1 MSEGGTVIVGSPPTH
16 PEATQ
21 DDEGRW
27 RMPDGRPLPVSA
39 SDLERFTYCP
49 MSWHLS
55 TTGTSGT
62 SEAIERG
69 IAEHRSIHEAIV
81 SFGEHRFQTRR
92 NLLIWEWWY
101 AVIVVLLI
109 DTLAFQ
115 YIDDVGLNVVEFSR
129 FLAAGALSFLLVGLV
144 AVLVPWRRAIGLN
157 EPFRPKRQ
165 GHVDA
170 VEPVFEPRGFMGG
183 WFEGGLLE
191 ALMFVSAIV
200 LALHSTALLFAENRE
215 QASYVLAA
223 TTLGWTLLASTL
235 LRKALKNNEE
245 AQRLAVENDLDMDA
259 EVSYSD
265 DDATTAL
272 LIDKETGLRGRPDQI
287 VIIDSE
293 FIPVEQKTGKV
304 PKRPHASHRFQAL
317 AYARLVE
324 MTTGRAPPYALLR
337 YGQNNLHQL
346 PWDQSAK
353 DELHEQIRAI
363 QHIMAKGG
371 ATRNHNRPG
380 KCKNC
385 SRRHACA
392 ERIV

>member
-1 MSEGGTVIVGSPPTH
+1 MSERGAVIVGSPPTH
-16 PEATQ
+16 PEAKQ

-39 SDLERFTYCP
+39 SDLERFTYCR

-55 TTGTSGT
+55 ATGTNGT

-81 SFGEHRFQTRR
+81 SLGEHRFQTRR

-129 FLAAGALSFLLVGLV
+129 LLATGALSFLLVGLV
-144 AVLVPWRRAIGLN
+144 AVLVPWRRVIGLN
-157 EPFRPKRQ
+157 APFRPERQ

-200 LALHSTALLFAENRE
+200 LALHSTALLFADNRD
-215 QASYVLAA
+215 QASSVLAA

-245 AQRLAVENDLDMDA
+245 ARRLAVENDLDMDA

-353 DELHEQIRAI
+353 DELQEQIQAI

>member
-55 TTGTSGT
+55 ATGTSGT
-62 SEAIERG
+62 SEAIEQG

-115 YIDDVGLNVVEFSR
+115 YIGDVGLNVVEFSR

-144 AVLVPWRRAIGLN
+144 AVLVPWRRVIGLN
-157 EPFRPKRQ
+157 APFRPERQ

-200 LALHSTALLFAENRE
+200 LALHSTALLFADNRE

-245 AQRLAVENDLDMDA
+245 AQRLAAENDIDTDA

-353 DELHEQIRAI
+353 DELQEQIRAI
-363 QHIMAKGG
+363 QHTMARGG

>member
-1 MSEGGTVIVGSPPTH
+1 
-16 PEATQ
+16 
-21 DDEGRW
+21 
-27 RMPDGRPLPVSA
+27 MPDGRPLPVSA

-49 MSWHLS
+49 MSWHLNA
-55 TTGTSGT
+55 TGTSGR

-81 SFGEHRFQTRR
+81 SLGEHRFQTRR

-101 AVIVVLLI
+101 AVIVVLLV

-144 AVLVPWRRAIGLN
+144 ALLVPWRQAIGLN
-157 EPFRPKRQ
+157 EPFRPERQ

-170 VEPVFEPRGFMGG
+170 VEPVLEPRGFMGG

-200 LALHSTALLFAENRE
+200 LALHSTAILFAENRE

-235 LRKALKNNEE
+235 LRKALKNNEQ
-245 AQRLAVENDLDMDA
+245 ARRLAAENDLDMDA

-353 DELHEQIRAI
+353 NELQEQIQAI

-392 ERIV
+392 DRIV